1 MVLVLKWFRKPTLS
15 QAIALVIS
23 LGFLSFVV
31 MAGDALNLINS
42 GLINGE
48 LGLLSGTF
56 SDTSND
62 RMQDNKTVSAKKSKQ

>member
-1 MVLVLKWFRKPTLS
+1 M
-15 QAIALVIS
+15 
-23 LGFLSFVV
+23 LGKRDGHQLRDDEQYPLPLD
-31 MAGDALNLINS
+31 MLNMINS

-62 RMQDNKTVSAKKSKQ
+62 RAQDQKTITKSTKK